1 MRIHKSDAAYIAPRC
16 HGIKDWREI
25 MAMVKERAI
34 ERAELLAERNTW
46 DSIQNAAQE
55 SWE

>member
-1 MRIHKSDAAYIAPRC
+1 MRIHKTDPAYCAARA
-16 HGIKDWREI
+16 HGCKDWREI

-46 DSIQNAAQE
+46 NGIQNAAQE

>member
-1 MRIHKSDAAYIAPRC
+1 MRIHKSDPAYIAPRC
-16 HGIKDWREI
+16 HGIKDWRDI

-34 ERAELLAERNTW
+34 ERAETLAEWDTW
-46 DSIQNAAQE
+46 NRIQNAAQE